1 MTDAAL
7 KKVIRLEPLRRSI
20 EDSVSDLIERISAI
34 RINAMS
40 QNEAARDYER
50 ALSYLMGCDFHFI
63 NDLAEEMQGHSRFYL
78 MDDDIPEI
86 SWPIDIGGVSYIDD
100 DATLQFN
107 RMWTAEPSSMRGQV
121 KFLPSRIAW
130 LASAQ
135 FDKERWFANMTP
147 LGLINGK
154 WRALDA
160 GMTTT
165 SRHSNHGIMES
176 SVRNDRNY
184 HDEVD
189 RVACL
194 MQSAALTARYDW
206 HVALGL
212 ASGPRIL
219 LPTSPGGCLALF
231 RNREKRDD
239 ETRRAALRHW
249 VQNHYR
255 ERGEREIAY
264 VRDHLRGATG
274 FSWRG
279 LDAEIFVSQ
288 FDLEK
293 NEFFRLQAAQWRS
306 QRKHNRVTVR
316 IKRG

>member
-1 MTDAAL
+1 
-7 KKVIRLEPLRRSI
+7 
-20 EDSVSDLIERISAI
+20 
-34 RINAMS
+34 
-40 QNEAARDYER
+40 
-50 ALSYLMGCDFHFI
+50 
-63 NDLAEEMQGHSRFYL
+63 MQGHDRFYL
-78 MDDDIPEI
+78 VEDDMTKV
-86 SWPIDIGGVSYIDD
+86 SWPVDIAAVSYIDGKKI
-100 DATLQFN
+100 LQFN
-107 RMWTAEPSSMRGQV
+107 RLWTAEPASMRGRV

-135 FDKERWFANMTP
+135 FDEDRWYASMTP
-147 LGLINGK
+147 VGMINGK

-160 GMTTT
+160 GMITTANRSSKGT
-165 SRHSNHGIMES
+165 VESVVRH
-176 SVRNDRNY
+176 DRDY

-189 RVACL
+189 RVASL
-194 MQSAALTARYDW
+194 MQGVALTARYDW

-212 ASGPRIL
+212 ANGPRIL

-255 ERGEREIAY
+255 ERGEREMAY
-264 VRDHLRGATG
+264 VRDHLRGATSFG
-274 FSWRG
+274 WRG